1 MDVLDKEPSQIGTS
15 QSSNQVVTLNDSDKP
30 SVKTKQEVEQFT
42 EPAIKE
48 RSSNLKDP
56 EQVKAIYHYLLIV
69 ADKNYPANARVA
81 AAEHLAI
88 HYFKRPIYPV
98 DYNINHAR
106 ILREIKETWVGIIQR
121 TKICLFEAVD
131 VMEEGQS
138 QREAVEAV
146 RNKLSIVMLIDLL
159 GEGWRNKPRRA
170 EITGLGI
177 GEGRDSSTVDFI
189 LNETYGDNDPGCF
202 ATRSTENAITDG
214 ATGMQVNDTPC
225 RDTFGLDEQ
234 SCEGKDISLIMEE
247 ITQRIGDGEEPE
259 EVLGVKE
266 DKDTVEWR
274 KASAEYHR
282 GVVSIDGRP
291 SEEWANLINLGRQ
304 RRVLTELEPEIFL
317 NQIIDKANLSGFQKD
332 VILAIKGG
340 MRATE
345 FAKLHNIKST
355 RVRKAHQRA
364 REKMKEAAEKLE
376 KKVK

>member
-1 MDVLDKEPSQIGTS
+1 MAVLDKEPSQIGTS
-15 QSSNQVVTLNDSDKP
+15 QSSNQAATLNDSDKP
-30 SVKTKQEVEQFT
+30 SVKTKHETEPFT
-42 EPAIKE
+42 EPIVEE
-48 RSSNLKDP
+48 RSSNLEDP
-56 EQVKAIYHYLLIV
+56 EQVNAIYHYLLIV
-69 ADKNYPANARVA
+69 ADKNCPDKDRAA

-98 DYNINHAR
+98 YWNTNQAR
-106 ILREIKETWVGIIQR
+106 ICREIKETGLGIIRR
-121 TKICLFEAVD
+121 TRTCLFESIGVL
-131 VMEEGQS
+131 EPWQS
-138 QREAVEAV
+138 KKEAVEAV
-146 RNKLSIVMLIDLL
+146 RNKLSILMLVDLL
-159 GEGWRNKPRRA
+159 GEGWRNKPHRS

-177 GEGRDSSTVDFI
+177 GEGRDLSTVDFI
-189 LNETYGDNDPGCF
+189 LNETYGDNDPGRF
-202 ATRSTENAITDG
+202 AIQSTDKAITEG
-214 ATGMQVNDTPC
+214 ATGVQVNDTPC

-234 SCEGKDISLIMEE
+234 SCEGKDLSLIMEE

-274 KASAEYHR
+274 KAGAEYHR

-291 SEEWANLINLGRQ
+291 SEEWADLIDLGRQ

-317 NQIIDKANLSGFQKD
+317 NKIIDKANLSAFQMD

-364 REKMKEAAEKLE
+364 REKMKETAEKLE